1 MTAGLR
7 RNIHGN
13 HDSMKPSSLILTAA
27 TLLAPTAAL
36 AHPHIFAEARLEIVA
51 DGSNQ
56 ITELRNVWRFD
67 ELFSASVV
75 MDFDKNSNAQLDPD
89 ELQEVGQTVLDSL
102 AEYNY
107 YTTITDNGKSV
118 KVNKPDAIT
127 ADYKDGQL
135 LLMFAVKPAEPM
147 PLKGTMSFG
156 VYDPTMYTAMDFP
169 TDGDLAPI
177 GDQLNACQH
186 KVVRPDPD
194 EVLAQNQASLTD
206 AFFND
211 PTGTDMSKM
220 FATRIEFSC

>member
-1 MTAGLR
+1 
-7 RNIHGN
+7 
-13 HDSMKPSSLILTAA
+13 MKSPSLILAA
-27 TLLAPTAAL
+27 AAFLAPCAAL

-51 DGSNQ
+51 DGTNQ
-56 ITELRNVWRFD
+56 VTELRNVWRFD

-107 YTTITDNGKSV
+107 YTTITDNGKT
-118 KVNKPDAIT
+118 VNVSKPDAIT

-147 PLKGTMSFG
+147 PLKGNMSFG

-169 TDGDLAPI
+169 TDGDLVAV
-177 GDQLNACQH
+177 GDQLNACEH

-194 EVLAQNQASLTD
+194 EVLSQNQASLTD

-220 FATRIEFSC
+220 FATRIEFKC

>member
-1 MTAGLR
+1 
-7 RNIHGN
+7 
-13 HDSMKPSSLILTAA
+13 MKPSSLVLVSAVC
-27 TLLAPTAAL
+27 LAPCAAL

-51 DGSNQ
+51 DATNQ

-67 ELFSASVV
+67 ELFSSSVV
-75 MDFDKNSNAQLDPD
+75 MDFDKNSNAQLDAD

-102 AEYNY
+102 QEYNY
-107 YTTITDNGKSV
+107 YTTIMDNGKSV
-118 KVNKPDAIT
+118 KVTRPDAIA

-135 LLMFAVKPAEPM
+135 LLMFSVKPAEPV
-147 PLKGTMSFG
+147 PLKGSMSFG

-169 TDGDLAPI
+169 TDGDLVAV
-177 GDQLNACQH
+177 GEQLNACAH

-206 AFFND
+206 AFFTD

-220 FATRIEFSC
+220 FATRIEFQC

>member
-1 MTAGLR
+1 
-7 RNIHGN
+7 
-13 HDSMKPSSLILTAA
+13 
-27 TLLAPTAAL
+27 
-36 AHPHIFAEARLEIVA
+36 
-51 DGSNQ
+51 
-56 ITELRNVWRFD
+56 LRNVWRFD

-102 AEYNY
+102 QEYNY
-107 YTTITDNGKSV
+107 YTTITDNGKTI
-118 KVNKPDAIT
+118 KVNKPSEIT

-135 LLMFAVKPAEPM
+135 LLMFAVKPAEAI
-147 PLKGTMSFG
+147 PLKGNMSFG

-169 TDGDLAPI
+169 TDGDLVAV
-177 GDQLNACQH
+177 GDQLNACEH

-194 EVLAQNQASLTD
+194 EVLSQNQASLTD

-220 FATRIEFSC
+220 FATRIEFKC

>member
-7 RNIHGN
+7 SNIHGN

-147 PLKGTMSFG
+147 PLKGSMSFG

-169 TDGDLAPI
+169 TDEDLAPI

>member
-1 MTAGLR
+1 
-7 RNIHGN
+7 
-13 HDSMKPSSLILTAA
+13 MKPSSLILAAA

-107 YTTITDNGKSV
+107 YTTITDNGKSI